1 MKCKTVVDK
10 IREEEVV
17 IYVHQSS
24 QLSADIENY
33 VRARSEELFG
43 FDDKNAVKLNRSEIF
58 CFTVEND
65 RVYAYTE
72 KERFLIK
79 RRLYEVEETLDD
91 GFVKINQSCIVN
103 VEKIL
108 RFDASFSG
116 TLSVTL
122 KNGYKDYVS
131 RRQIKKV
138 KERIGI

>member
-79 RRLYEVEETLDD
+79 RRLYEVEETLDG

>member
-10 IREEEVV
+10 IREEEVI

-24 QLSADIENY
+24 RLSDDIENY

-79 RRLYEVEETLDD
+79 RRLYEVEETLDG

-138 KERIGI
+138 KERIGV

>member
-17 IYVHQSS
+17 IYVRQSS

-79 RRLYEVEETLDD
+79 RRLYEVEETLDG

>member
-1 MKCKTVVDK
+1 MKYTVHFVKD
-10 IREEEVV
+10 REEEV
-17 IYVHQSS
+17 I
-24 QLSADIENY
+24 
-33 VRARSEELFG
+33 
-43 FDDKNAVKLNRSEIF
+43 
-58 CFTVEND
+58 
-65 RVYAYTE
+65 VYAHAPSSLTE
-72 KERFLIK
+72 EIGRLCQADAPELMGYREEEACRLDIRRVCCFSVEESKVWAHTMDGTYRIK
-79 RRLYEVEETLDD
+79 LRLYQLEEMYPKD
-91 GFVKINQSCIVN
+91 FVKINQSCIVN